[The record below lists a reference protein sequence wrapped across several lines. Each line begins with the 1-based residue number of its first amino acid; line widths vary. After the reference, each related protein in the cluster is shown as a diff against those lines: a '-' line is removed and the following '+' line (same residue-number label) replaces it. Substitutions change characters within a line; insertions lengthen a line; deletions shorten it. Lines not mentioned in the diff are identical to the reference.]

1 MRSGDDQAAVKSAV
15 GDGEVQ
21 HLRAN
26 LPEHGDIG
34 AAVGGA
40 TNGSLSERGR
50 REAHVVADGD
60 PLGAE
65 HLDVGTGDAIRT
77 VGIELV
83 RDDAADVVSLEDGCV
98 ERHA

>member
-1 MRSGDDQAAVKSAV
+1 MRSGHDQAAVKSAV

-34 AAVGGA
+34 ATVRGA
-40 TNGSLSERGR
+40 AHRGLGKR
-50 REAHVVADGD
+50 RGREAHVVPDGD

-65 HLDVGTGDAIRT
+65 DLNVGTGDAIRA